1 MTPRAT
7 YRIQFH
13 KDFGLDAAADIA
25 DYLGA
30 LGVSHLYSSPYLQAV
45 PGSMHGY
52 DVVDHRVVNRELGGA
67 AAHERLTVK
76 LREQHLGQILDIVPN
91 HMAIGTGLNRWW
103 WDVLE
108 NGPASRYASYFDI
121 DWQSPEE
128 KLRNK
133 VTVPILGNHY
143 GRALAAGEI
152 ALVREGGSFVFCY
165 FDHRLPASP
174 ESWAPLLTAAAERA
188 ASDFLGFLANSCR
201 LLTRA
206 LPDRHRDKEVLRGLL
221 ARLCEE
227 DSDICRTIDAE
238 LSRINANADQLDLLL
253 EAQNYR
259 LAFWR
264 TAERELGYR
273 RFFDINT
280 LVGLRSE
287 RPEVF
292 LDTHRLILEWANRG
306 VLDGLRV
313 DHPDGLRDPRKY
325 FCDLHEAAPH
335 AWIVAEKILEPGET
349 LRDNWAVAGTTGY
362 DFLNILG
369 GLFVSPSGEESLT
382 RLYQE
387 FTGEL
392 RSFSELA
399 IEKKGMALRDL
410 LGSDVN
416 RLTQMFMEVCERRR
430 EQRDYTRH
438 DIHHAIR
445 EVVSSFPVY
454 RTYVRAEQGEVAAAD
469 IECVQLAVKRATE
482 RRPDLDPELLAFLEN
497 VLLLRDRGTSETE
510 FVMQFQQFTGPAM
523 AKGVEDTA
531 FYCYNRL
538 VSLNE
543 VGGDPGQWG
552 VSPQRFHEYC
562 LTARPAAM
570 LTTSTH
576 DTKRS
581 EDVRVRL
588 SQISEI
594 PDEWSIAVKR
604 WSARS
609 DGRLDRNTEYLIY
622 QTMLGAWPLSQER
635 LMQYMEK
642 AVREAKTN
650 TSWTHP
656 NAEYESSLRSFID
669 GIYADQGFLRDFE
682 AFVQPLIDPG
692 RIQSLSQTLIKLT
705 APGVPDL
712 YQGTE
717 LWDLS
722 LVDPD
727 NRRPVDYSLRRRLL
741 AELSLLT
748 PAEIWQRRDEG
759 LPKLWV
765 TQQALK
771 IRPSLGAYRPLAAP
785 ANVIAYARGE
795 VIVIAPRLVLS
806 HGLATGA
813 IALPEGFWRN
823 TLSGETGNGG
833 QVALAT
839 LVQTFPVA
847 LLIPGH
853 RSQK

>member
-1 MTPRAT
+1 MPPRAT

-13 KDFGLDAAADIA
+13 KDFGLDAAAAIA
-25 DYLGA
+25 DYLRA

-52 DVVDHRVVNRELGGA
+52 DVVDHRAVNLELGGA
-67 AAHERLTVK
+67 AAHERLTAK
-76 LREQHLGQILDIVPN
+76 LREEGLGQILDIVPN

-108 NGPASRYASYFDI
+108 NGLASRYAAYFDI

-152 ALVREGGSFVFCY
+152 TLTRQGGSFVFRY
-165 FDHRLPASP
+165 FNHRLPASP
-174 ESWAPLLTAAAERA
+174 ESLAPLLTSAAERA
-188 ASDFLGFLANSCR
+188 ASDYLGFLANSCR
-201 LLTRA
+201 LLTHS
-206 LPDRHRDKEVLRGLL
+206 LPERHRDKEVLRGLL

-227 DSDICRTIDAE
+227 DSDICRAMDAE
-238 LSRINANADQLDLLL
+238 LERVNADADELDRML
-253 EAQNYR
+253 EEQNYR

-280 LVGLRSE
+280 LVGLRAE

-292 LDTHRLILEWANRG
+292 RDTHRLILEWANRG

-325 FCDLHEAAPH
+325 FDDLHEAAPN

-349 LRDNWAVAGTTGY
+349 LRENWAVAGTTGY

-369 GLFVSPSGEESLT
+369 GLFIHPAGEESLT

-392 RSFSELA
+392 RSFPELA
-399 IEKKGMALRDL
+399 LEKKGMALREL

-445 EVVSSFPVY
+445 EVVSNFPVY

-469 IECVQLAVKRATE
+469 IECVQAAVKLATAH
-482 RRPDLDPELLAFLEN
+482 RPDLDPELLAFLES

-543 VGGDPGQWG
+543 VGGDPGEWG
-552 VSPQRFHEYC
+552 VSPQRFHDYC
-562 LTARPAAM
+562 ASARPEAM
-570 LTTSTH
+570 LATSTH

-581 EDVRVRL
+581 EDVRARL

-609 DGRLDRNTEYLIY
+609 EGRLDRNTEYLIY

-635 LMQYMEK
+635 LMSYMEK

-656 NAEYESSLRSFID
+656 DSGYESSLRTFID
-669 GIYADQGFLRDFE
+669 GIYGDQGFLRDFE
-682 AFVQPLIDPG
+682 AFVQPLIEPG

-741 AELSLLT
+741 AALNALT
-748 PAEIWQRRDEG
+748 PAEIWRRQDEG

-765 TQQALK
+765 TQQTLA
-771 IRPSLGAYRPLAAP
+771 IRPILGTYRPIPAP
-785 ANVIAYARGE
+785 DNVIAYARGE
-795 VIVIAPRLVLS
+795 VIVIAPRFVLS
-806 HGLATGA
+806 QGLSTGT
-813 IALPEGFWRN
+813 IALPERSWHN
-823 TLSGETGNGG
+823 TISGEPVNGG
-833 QVALAT
+833 DVHLST
-839 LVQTFPVA
+839 LFRTFPVA
-847 LLIPGH
+847 LLI
-853 RSQK
+853 